1 MRCGFTLIEMLVV
14 IALAAL
20 MATIVAVSLT
30 GSYRS
35 ARVEDAAGRIATHD
49 RLSREYARRFGM
61 SGRLVFDLGR
71 GTVTRAAGDEGGSV
85 GEGGGMELPSGVR
98 LERMITAGGAS
109 ASGQVSIN
117 ISRDGQTSSY
127 AVCLTGVKGAEYW
140 VVTAGLTGKTVRV
153 RDEREAQNIFRTIA
167 GEAAGDD
174 AH

>member
-1 MRCGFTLIEMLVV
+1 MKRMRCGFTLIEMLVV

-98 LERMITAGGAS
+98 VERMITAGGGGGGGEGAVKKTPDEQAVFS
-109 ASGQVSIN
+109 P
-117 ISRDGQTSSY
+117 
-127 AVCLTGVKGAEYW
+127 VCLSG
-140 VVTAGLTGKTVRV
+140 
-153 RDEREAQNIFRTIA
+153 
-167 GEAAGDD
+167 GEGGGDMC
-174 AH
+174 